1 VGEGVTG
8 GVGVSVGLGVG
19 VGVGVGVGSPV
30 GVGVGVGKVEGSA
43 GGGSMVIGWL
53 KSEYLMTVTSVHSSL
68 LTIGSTSERFSDFS
82 CLM

>member
-1 VGEGVTG
+1 MGVGVGAGVNG
-8 GVGVSVGLGVG
+8 GVGISVG

-30 GVGVGVGKVEGSA
+30 GVGVGVGKVEGSS